1 VNRKQLEQCAWEKT
15 PRDQRNAQGVR
26 WDSKTKKSVT
36 KRLTGNAREIRVFD
50 PTGSTPGSMSP
61 FVPLWSLFSD
71 ELEQRCKEEREPKLR
86 EPYRRWRSDY
96 TGDVESSP
104 GGRAAPKKTP
114 AQLQAEIDEA
124 LARRK

>member
-1 VNRKQLEQCAWEKT
+1 MNRKQLEQCAWEKT
-15 PRDQRNAQGVR
+15 PRDQRRAEKR
-26 WDSKTKKSVT
+26 LTDWKTQKTIT
-36 KRLTGNAREIRVFD
+36 KRLTGNAREVRVFD

-86 EPYRRWRSDY
+86 EPYRRSRSDY

-104 GGRAAPKKTP
+104 VGRATPKTP